1 MEIQSPFEKW
11 EEAQAYLDTLLDE
24 LEEKLKN
31 YRNIPYERESENTPR
46 MGKLKREGDVT
57 PEKFQETFG
66 FRGVE
71 FGECVEN
78 KNRQENLN
86 KAYDASIDM
95 AEVLK
100 LPSRA
105 ISLNGSLGLAFGSRG
120 RGGKNAPLA
129 HYEPVKVVI
138 NLTKKNGAGS
148 LAHEWFHAVDN
159 YFGMKE
165 KNSATAIWTLP
176 KNNLVQIRYSI
187 RTFI

>member
-1 MEIQSPFEKW
+1 M
-11 EEAQAYLDTLLDE
+11 
-24 LEEKLKN
+24 
-31 YRNIPYERESENTPR
+31 
-46 MGKLKREGDVT
+46 
-57 PEKFQETFG
+57 
-66 FRGVE
+66 
-71 FGECVEN
+71 
-78 KNRQENLN
+78 N
-86 KAYDASIDM
+86 KAYDALIDM
-95 AEVLK
+95 AEILN
-100 LPSRA
+100 LPPRA
-105 ISLNGSLGLAFGSRG
+105 ISLNGSLGLAFGSRE

-148 LAHEWFHAVDN
+148 IAHEWFHALDN